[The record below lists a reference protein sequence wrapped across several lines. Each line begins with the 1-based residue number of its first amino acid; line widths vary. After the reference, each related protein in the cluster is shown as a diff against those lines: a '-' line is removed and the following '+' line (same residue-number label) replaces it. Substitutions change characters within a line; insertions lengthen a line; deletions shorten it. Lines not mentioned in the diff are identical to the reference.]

1 MSQAGWYP
9 DPGGQPGMYR
19 YWTGSSW
26 SASITNNPMQA
37 PPSGGLGG
45 LGGPQ
50 HPGQPQWSPSQQ
62 QQQPRRSPVGWWLG
76 IAAIVLVIAVLG
88 WFAIRNLGGILGT
101 GPSAGSNPTQNV
113 CPKQVASTITPAP
126 APNDG
131 RVHGGALSYPR
142 LDPPWGPPVPETR
155 VPFGRDVLTQTVMVE
170 PSYKG
175 TKDSWVASV
184 LVGELVAGDG
194 FFSPQQGSEIVVK
207 CIMGVFYDDAEVVRD
222 DKVNKAT
229 TVDGKEA
236 WLVETHLSF
245 DIPNLKTKGEL
256 AIIMI
261 VATSAASS
269 SIFYASIPDTVP
281 DLVPDA
287 RRAMAGLKVTS

>member
-1 MSQAGWYP
+1 
-9 DPGGQPGMYR
+9 MYR

-26 SASITNNPMQA
+26 SAAITNNPTQA
-37 PPSGGLGG
+37 PPPGGIGAPPRPGG
-45 LGGPQ
+45 
-50 HPGQPQWSPSQQ
+50 QQ
-62 QQQPRRSPVGWWLG
+62 QWNPNQQPRSQTKWWL
-76 IAAIVLVIAVLG
+76 AIGAVVVVLVLVG

-101 GPSAGSNPTQNV
+101 GPAAGSNPTQNV
-113 CPKQVASTITPAP
+113 CPKEVASTTTPTPAP

-131 RVHGGALSYPR
+131 RVHGGALSYPQ
-142 LDPPWGPPVPETR
+142 LGSPWSAPGPETR
-155 VPFGRDVLTQTVMVE
+155 VPFGRDVLTQTVMIE
-170 PSYKG
+170 PNYKG
-175 TKDSWVASV
+175 SNSWVASV

-245 DIPNLKTKGEL
+245 DIPNLQAKGEL

-261 VATSAASS
+261 VATKAESS
-269 SIFYASIPDTVP
+269 SIYYASIPDNA
-281 DLVPDA
+281 DQQLVRDA
-287 RRAMAGLKVTS
+287 RNAMADLRVEA

>member
-1 MSQAGWYP
+1 
-9 DPGGQPGMYR
+9 MYR

-26 SASITNNPMQA
+26 SASITNNPTQA
-37 PPSGGLGG
+37 PPQGGIAAPPRPTGQQ
-45 LGGPQ
+45 PWT
-50 HPGQPQWSPSQQ
+50 GQPQQ
-62 QQQPRRSPVGWWLG
+62 RRAQVGWWVG
-76 IAAIVLVIAVLG
+76 IAAVVLVIGLIA
-88 WFAIRNLGGILGT
+88 WFAIRNLGGILGV

-113 CPKQVASTITPAP
+113 CPKEVATTVTPPPAP
-126 APNDG
+126 ADG
-131 RVHGGALSYPR
+131 RVHGGMLSYPM
-142 LDPPWGPPVPETR
+142 LGSPWSAPTPENR
-155 VPFGRDVLTQTVMVE
+155 VPFGRDVLTQTVIVE
-170 PSYKG
+170 ENYKPG
-175 TKDSWVASV
+175 ANWVASV

-229 TVDGKEA
+229 TVDGKDA

-261 VATSAASS
+261 VATSHESS
-269 SIFYASIPDTVP
+269 SIYYASIPDTSP
-281 DLVPDA
+281 QLVQPA
-287 RRAMAGLKVTS
+287 RDAMADLRVEG

>member
-37 PPSGGLGG
+37 PPQGGFGAPPRPTG
-45 LGGPQ
+45 
-50 HPGQPQWSPSQQ
+50 GQPGWNPNP
-62 QQQPRRSPVGWWLG
+62 QPRRSQNGWWV
-76 IAAIVLVIAVLG
+76 AVAVIVVVLAVVGYL
-88 WFAIRNLGGILGT
+88 AIRNLGGILGT
-101 GPSAGSNPTQNV
+101 TPTTGSNPTQNV
-113 CPKQVASTITPAP
+113 CPKQVTETVTPAP

-131 RVHGGALSYPR
+131 RVHGGALSYPM
-142 LDPPWGPPVPETR
+142 LGDPWSVPAPETR
-155 VPFGRDVLTQTVMVE
+155 VPFGRDVLTQAVMVE
-170 PSYKG
+170 PNYKG

-207 CIMGVFYDDAEVVRD
+207 CIMGIFYDDAEVVRD
-222 DKVNKAT
+222 DRVNKAT
-229 TVDGKEA
+229 TVDGKDA
-236 WLVETHLSF
+236 WLVETHLTF
-245 DIPNLKTKGEL
+245 DIPKLKTKGEL
-256 AIIMI
+256 AMIMI
-261 VATSAASS
+261 VATSEASS
-269 SIFYASIPDTVP
+269 SIFYASIPDTTA

-287 RRAMAGLKVTS
+287 RRAMSELRVSG

>member
-1 MSQAGWYP
+1 
-9 DPGGQPGMYR
+9 MYR

-26 SASITNNPMQA
+26 SASITNNPMQT
-37 PPSGGLGG
+37 PPQGGV
-45 LGGPQ
+45 GGPQ
-50 HPGQPQWSPSQQ
+50 RPVGQPMWNPNQK
-62 QQQPRRSPVGWWLG
+62 RRTPVGWWIG
-76 IAAIVLVIAVLG
+76 IAAVVLALAVLG
-88 WFAIRNLGGILGT
+88 WFALNNLGGILG
-101 GPSAGSNPTQNV
+101 GKPSPGSNPTQNV
-113 CPKQVASTITPAP
+113 CPKPVTGTATPAP

-131 RVHGGALSYPR
+131 RVHGGALSYPQ
-142 LDPPWGPPVPETR
+142 LGSPWGAPSPETR
-155 VPFGRDVLTQTVMVE
+155 VPFGRDVLTQIVPVE
-170 PSYKG
+170 PNYNGSN
-175 TKDSWVASV
+175 SWVASV

-245 DIPNLKTKGEL
+245 DIPNLQAKGEL

-261 VATSAASS
+261 VATKAESS
-269 SIFYASIPDTVP
+269 SIYYASIPDNA
-281 DLVPDA
+281 DQQLVRDA
-287 RRAMAGLKVTS
+287 RNAMADLRVEA